1 MERPSSLSAVLHEIR
16 LAGPIARKDLARRLG
31 LSSAAIT
38 KLTARLLDANLIREV
53 GHAPSAAGRRPILL
67 ALNGDAYAVVGLDL
81 SWQGLRGAIVSL
93 DGRVLEDRKET
104 CNLFEEKDERE
115 IVGALAAHVEA
126 LVEGAHVDRGRLL
139 GVGLVAPGAVS
150 WHQGRMVA
158 PTPPTMSLTR
168 SIRRRPPFDWSH
180 IALAE
185 ELQARTG
192 LPTFVDNNANAAAV
206 AETWFGQHRGA
217 KNLAYVV
224 VGGGIGAGL
233 ILNGEPY
240 RGDRGVVAEIGH
252 TTIQVDGPPCRCGNV
267 GCLELFASTVA
278 LLDEARRLLAE
289 REAQALG
296 ELAAWKGNP
305 EQLTAEE
312 VYQCASR
319 GNSACQELVERQAAY
334 LGAGL
339 VNLVNMLGCSLV
351 VLGSRELS
359 FPMLEWLCAKVT
371 AIVRERAYAA
381 AARYVEVC
389 PSRLGAD
396 AFVLGAATL
405 VLHPF
410 FAAPERA
417 MAGQPKGPEVT
428 AGAPYRPRGR
438 FWGMP
443 GRRG

>member
-1 MERPSSLSAVLHEIR
+1 MLRQNPAGNGSVREEPLMERPSSLSAVLHEVR
-16 LAGPIARKDLARRLG
+16 LAGPIARIDLARRLG

-38 KLTARLLDANLIREV
+38 KLTARLLAAGLIQEV
-53 GHAPSAAGRRPILL
+53 GHAPSVAGRRPILL
-67 ALNGDAYAVVGLDL
+67 ALNGDAYSVVGLDL

-93 DGRVLEDRKET
+93 DGRVLADRKET
-104 CNLFEEKDERE
+104 RNLFEEEDDRK
-115 IVGALAAHVEA
+115 IVGALASHVEA
-126 LVEGAHVDRGRLL
+126 LVEGSGVDRGRLL

-158 PTPPTMSLTR
+158 PTPPTMSLTTN
-168 SIRRRPPFDWSH
+168 IRRRPPFDWSH
-180 IALAE
+180 IPLAD
-185 ELQARTG
+185 ELQTRTG
-192 LPTFVDNNANAAAV
+192 LPTFVDNNASAAAV
-206 AETWFGQHRGA
+206 AETWFGEHRGV

-233 ILNGEPY
+233 IINGEPY

-252 TTIQVDGPPCRCGNV
+252 TTVQVDGPCCRCGNV
-267 GCLELFASTVA
+267 GCLELYASTVA
-278 LLDEARRLLAE
+278 LLGEARRLLSE
-289 REAQALG
+289 GESEALG
-296 ELAAWKGNP
+296 DLATWKGRP
-305 EQLTAEE
+305 EQLTVEQ
-312 VYQCASR
+312 VYRCAR
-319 GNSACQELVERQAAY
+319 QGNRACLELVERQTAY

-359 FPMLEWLCAKVT
+359 FPMLEWLCARVT

-410 FAAPERA
+410 FAAPERVMDRA
-417 MAGQPKGPEVT
+417 A
-428 AGAPYRPRGR
+428 
-438 FWGMP
+438 
-443 GRRG
+443 

>member
-1 MERPSSLSAVLHEIR
+1 MERPNSLSAVLHEIR
-16 LAGPIARKDLARRLG
+16 LAGPIARIDLARRLG

-38 KLTARLLDANLIREV
+38 KLTARLLAANLIQEV

-67 ALNGDAYAVVGLDL
+67 ALNGEAFFVIGLDL

-93 DGRVLEDRKET
+93 DGRVLTDRKET
-104 CNLFEEKDERE
+104 RNLFEEEDDRE
-115 IVGALAAHVEA
+115 IVGTLVSHVEA
-126 LVEGAHVDRGRLL
+126 LVRESGVDRGRLL

-180 IALAE
+180 IPLAE

-217 KNLAYVV
+217 KNLAYVA

-233 ILNGEPY
+233 IINGEPY

-252 TTIQVDGPPCRCGNV
+252 TTVQVDGPPCRCGNV

-278 LLDEARRLLAE
+278 LLDEARRLITEGKAE
-289 REAQALG
+289 ALG
-296 ELAAWKGNP
+296 DLAAWKGNLD
-305 EQLTAEE
+305 QLTVEA
-312 VYQCASR
+312 VYRCAYQ
-319 GNSACQELVERQAAY
+319 GNPACGELVERQVAY

-351 VLGSRELS
+351 VLGSREIS
-359 FPMLEWLCAKVT
+359 FPMLEWLCEKVT
-371 AIVRERAYAA
+371 ALVRERAYAA

-396 AFVLGAATL
+396 AFILGAATL

-410 FAAPERA
+410 FDAPERV
-417 MAGQPKGPEVT
+417 M
-428 AGAPYRPRGR
+428 GR
-438 FWGMP
+438 AA
-443 GRRG
+443 